1 MEECP
6 GDGATIFLLRD
17 RCCLIEKQD
26 GGSEFLSV
34 VRESEIIKP
43 MMNLQEIKIK
53 SFTTCLLS
61 VLLCILC
68 ILISA
73 SSTSAK
79 EKHPAHKAVC
89 AKASAKTAIKNGG
102 PKSTKNVKHGLKTA
116 SGKTHVKS
124 AQKMTHRSAAKISR
138 IGAHQKKHGV
148 KKKHMIAEKSGR
160 KKRIQRGHA
169 SHHFYRHVIASERP
183 VPGQFHYT
191 TSDYLENQLQEKM
204 EAYIGIP
211 YRSGGESFR
220 GMDCS
225 GFSRTLYANLFG
237 ISLPHNSAEQFEF
250 SKLHTVDEDNL
261 KIGDLLFFSRRKHIN
276 HVGVY
281 LGEGNFI
288 HATNGSGITVSSLN
302 DTLWKSQIVA
312 AKRPMSFDKS
322 GGAEAIQLEGSF
334 KIPFSSG
341 QVSSYTHDQFHPD
354 ADSPVRPDA
363 LAAAAGNDAYRL
375 DSGHLYT
382 YEFEYSQKLWNENC
396 DIRLSAIREKF
407 DKSTSWNVYDRT
419 MDEDW
424 PVMLLDSGNESF
436 LRHGFK
442 VASSIRPFEGFSI
455 TPSFL
460 FLNYEQP
467 QARNMMEA
475 PTRIF
480 GLNTQMVPRTGPW
493 SVSMAAHYA
502 DQQDM
507 IKSPFLTSD
516 AYNNSDMSFKLA
528 YFFTNNV
535 ELSLMGKHDFN
546 TLPSASDFST
556 SGTAPIKS
564 DLMLKFD
571 MKY

>member
-1 MEECP
+1 MSGEG
-6 GDGATIFLLRD
+6 GDYFLLRD
-17 RCCLIEKQD
+17 RCCLMEKQN
-26 GGSEFLSV
+26 GRSEFLPV
-34 VRESEIIKP
+34 VREFETIKP
-43 MMNLQEIKIK
+43 MMNFQEIKIK
-53 SFTTCLLS
+53 SSITCLLS
-61 VLLCILC
+61 VLCILC
-68 ILISA
+68 ILMSV

-79 EKHPAHKAVC
+79 EKHSAHKAIRTKV
-89 AKASAKTAIKNGG
+89 SVKTAIKSGG
-102 PKSTKNVKHGLKTA
+102 QKSIKNVKHGLKTA
-116 SGKTHVKS
+116 SGKTRSTS

-138 IGAHQKKHGV
+138 LGTHQKKHSA
-148 KKKHMIAEKSGR
+148 KKKHMIAKKSGR
-160 KKRIQRGHA
+160 KKRIQRAQA

-183 VPGQFHYT
+183 APGQFHYT
-191 TSDYLENQLQEKM
+191 TSDYLENKLQEKM

-334 KIPFSSG
+334 KIPFSGG
-341 QVSSYTHDQFHPD
+341 QISSYTHDQYHPASD
-354 ADSPVRPDA
+354 NSPARPDA
-363 LAAAAGNDAYRL
+363 LAAADNDAYRL

-407 DKSTSWNVYDRT
+407 DKSSSWNVYDRT
-419 MDEDW
+419 MDADW
-424 PVMLLDSGNESF
+424 PVMLLDNGSDSF

-442 VASSIRPFEGFSI
+442 LASSIRPFEGFSI

-480 GLNTQMVPRTGPW
+480 GLNTQMIPRTGPW

-546 TLPSASDFST
+546 TLPSAGDLST
-556 SGTAPIKS
+556 SGPVPIKN